1 MVSLQNPRVLD
12 CGVYPSITIYHGSL
26 MERSRVPL
34 PDEVSE
40 LWNSI
45 SYQTATRLVSLAIRG
60 RRLAEGDG
68 SESNE
73 GINSIKRGRVM
84 LRVDVE
90 ATDDEWI

>member
-1 MVSLQNPRVLD
+1 VVSLQNPRVLD

-40 LWNSI
+40 LCNSI
-45 SYQTATRLVSLAIRG
+45 SYQMLAIHGR

-73 GINSIKRGRVM
+73 GINSIKDRGGDIGRD
-84 LRVDVE
+84 RGGE
-90 ATDDEWI
+90 G